1 MTSRKR
7 KVGSWEKA
15 QRRKRNN
22 LPDCTAWAIEQA
34 EACIDRA
41 YSLIAEFEDKELYDE
56 PISEEE
62 LISELNYIRDQL
74 DDCTDDG
81 WDGYR
86 DAMDALSN
94 RLWKIGVAWP
104 RYLPWWSWADVVCP
118 KDLQDEISETCL
130 YRDDLLAIR
139 SFGDALKCRFKEA
152 VHILVEHA
160 RETMPE
166 FPKEEKKPCLKKR
179 KSSKR

>member
-7 KVGSWEKA
+7 KVGSREKA

-22 LPDCTAWAIEQA
+22 LPNYTA
-34 EACIDRA
+34 EAIGRAEDCIGRA
-41 YSLIAEFEDKELYDE
+41 YSLIVRFEDKGQFEE

-62 LISELNYIRDQL
+62 LISELDCIRAEL
-74 DDCTDDG
+74 DDCSDDG
-81 WDGYR
+81 WDAYR